1 MSNRSARN
9 LLLEAVSPT
18 SSFEVAKCALESS
31 LENYEI
37 SWRPRFGNLHAAKC
51 SDYDHFEGQTISIR
65 SANFSICYLL
75 LNELIT
81 STCALSKNTE
91 KIAFVC
97 CLEDTKDF

>member
-1 MSNRSARN
+1 MN
-9 LLLEAVSPT
+9 LLLEVVSPT

-65 SANFSICYLL
+65 SANFSICYWIDHV
-75 LNELIT
+75 NPRQC
-81 STCALSKNTE
+81 SAR
-91 KIAFVC
+91 
-97 CLEDTKDF
+97 TKV